1 MDRVKTW
8 CKYTWDNQK
17 TFDER
22 TILQHLPEK
31 LMTGNKAKG
40 ERERERER
48 EREKERGWGAIGY
61 LLD

>member
-31 LMTGNKAKG
+31 LMTGHKIHILIIPVNTFIRTYYIKMYVN
-40 ERERERER
+40 
-48 EREKERGWGAIGY
+48 IY
-61 LLD
+61 

>member
-31 LMTGNKAKG
+31 VMTGNRIRDRVG
-40 ERERERER
+40 
-48 EREKERGWGAIGY
+48 
-61 LLD
+61 LLIALVPEVL